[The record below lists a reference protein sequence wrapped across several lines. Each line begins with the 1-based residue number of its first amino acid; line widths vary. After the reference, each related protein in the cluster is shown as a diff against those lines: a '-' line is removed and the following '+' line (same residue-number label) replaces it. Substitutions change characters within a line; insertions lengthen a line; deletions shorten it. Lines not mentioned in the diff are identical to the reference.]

1 MPSRKKAETPSRKN
15 SELVEVWLVEP
26 DQGRPP
32 FTFEGAL
39 EFLPPDGPLPA
50 VGDVILLPRSGTGDG
65 KAQAFAWGATVTP
78 FRVVEREHVYF
89 RGTKEKRDPRN
100 VKAARYVRSVISVR
114 RLTPEE
120 YAADPGQAIG

>member
-1 MPSRKKAETPSRKN
+1 MPGSKKAETPSRKS

-39 EFLPPDGPLPA
+39 EFLPPDAPLPG
-50 VGDVILLPRSGTGDG
+50 VGDVILLPRSGTGDSR
-65 KAQAFAWGATVTP
+65 AQAFAWGGTVTP

-89 RGTKEKRDPRN
+89 RASKEKRDPRN
-100 VKAARYVRSVISVR
+100 VKAARYVRTMIAVR

-120 YAADPGQAIG
+120 YAAEPGQVIG